1 MPRFSVL
8 VKNNAVKI
16 NFKFYYKSFLIA
28 IFIFVV
34 EVLIATE
41 LKNIFFVR
49 AYLGDVFVV
58 MLMYYFIKAFFD
70 FNPTKLIVG
79 IFIFSCLIEFAQ
91 YFHFGELLGFKD
103 NRIVMIM
110 LGNSFS
116 WIDILC
122 YFAGCAVIF
131 LFIILDG
138 NKDYSSKSS
147 NTNNHGR

>member
-1 MPRFSVL
+1 M
-8 VKNNAVKI
+8 KI

-28 IFIFVV
+28 IFIFAV

-70 FNPTKLIVG
+70 FNPTKLIVW

-116 WIDILC
+116 LIDILC

-131 LFIILDG
+131 LFIILNG
-138 NKDYSSKSS
+138 YKDYSSKSS
-147 NTNNHGR
+147 STNNHGR

>member
-1 MPRFSVL
+1 LPRFSVL

-28 IFIFVV
+28 IFIFVI

-70 FNPTKLIVG
+70 FSPTKLIVG

-91 YFHFGELLGFKD
+91 YFHFGELLGFQD

-116 WIDILC
+116 WLDILC
-122 YFAGCAVIF
+122 YFAGCVILF
-131 LFIILDG
+131 LITNI
-138 NKDYSSKSS
+138 KSE
-147 NTNNHGR
+147 

>member
-103 NRIVMIM
+103 TRIVMII

-147 NTNNHGR
+147 STNNYGR

>member
-1 MPRFSVL
+1 M
-8 VKNNAVKI
+8 KI
-16 NFKFYYKSFLIA
+16 NFKFDYKNLLIA
-28 IFIFVV
+28 IAIFLV
-34 EVLIATE
+34 EVLIATK
-41 LKNIFFVR
+41 LKDWFFVR

-58 MLMYYFIKAFFD
+58 MLIYYFIKAFYD
-70 FNPTKLIVG
+70 IDSKKLIIN
-79 IFIFSCLIEFAQ
+79 IFVFSCLIEFAQ

-147 NTNNHGR
+147 STNNHGR